1 MAHNRGDGTG
11 VTILVVDDE
20 ATFGRLIRDH
30 LERAGHKTIGVDSAE
45 AALEQLRIRTPDLML
60 LDVHM
65 PGMTGLELLELLR
78 REDRVPPTIVMSAYG
93 QLDTA
98 LEAVRAGAIDFLS
111 KPFRLPEVELKVELA
126 LEKRRSDAPKSAR
139 RRASRELRAAI
150 DPKVE
155 RSANDGQPAAAF
167 HNMVGRSP
175 AMLDLFKKIDRVA
188 RFTSTVLVHGESGT
202 GKELV
207 ARALHNAS
215 PRRGKPFVAVNCGAI
230 PGNLLESELFGHVR
244 GAFTDAT
251 NDREGLF
258 VQANGG
264 TLFLDEIVD
273 LPLNLQVKLL
283 RVLQEG
289 EVRPVGANQTIA
301 VDVRVLAASAISAR
315 KRVAEGRF
323 REDLFYRLS
332 VIDLQVPA
340 LRERVED
347 IPLLVQHVVSRANSR
362 LGTTISGVHPH
373 AMARLMA
380 YGWPGNVRELQN
392 AIEQACVMSETE
404 EIGQDALAPRV
415 QAAPRPEGEPES
427 PALSLPSD
435 SLSIPRAVAATERA
449 LIEAALQRTQGNRTH
464 AAQLL
469 EISQRSLL
477 NKIQRYGVDIPGQVG
492 RPPRR

>member
-1 MAHNRGDGTG
+1 MTQGASESGE

-20 ATFGRLIRDH
+20 STFGRLIRDH
-30 LERAGHKTIGVDSAE
+30 LERAGHQTIGAASAE
-45 AALEQLRIRTPDLML
+45 EAIEVLKTRTPDLML

-65 PGMTGLELLELLR
+65 PGMTGLELLQLLR
-78 REDRVPPTIVMSAYG
+78 REGRLPPTIVMSAYG

-98 LEAVRAGAIDFLS
+98 LQAVRSGAMDFLS

-126 LEKRRSDAPKSAR
+126 LERSRLDAPKTAR
-139 RRASRELRAAI
+139 RRASREHRAAT
-150 DPKVE
+150 DPGPNP
-155 RSANDGQPAAAF
+155 SADAVPAAF
-167 HNMVGRSP
+167 HDMVGRSP
-175 AMLDLFKKIDRVA
+175 AMLELFKKIERVS

-207 ARALHNAS
+207 ARALHDAS

-230 PGNLLESELFGHVR
+230 PANLLESELFGHVR

-251 NDREGLF
+251 GDRDGLF
-258 VQANGG
+258 VQATGG

-283 RVLQEG
+283 RALQEG
-289 EVRPVGANQTIA
+289 EVRPVGANQPIP
-301 VDVRVLAASAISAR
+301 VDVRVLAASAVSAR
-315 KRVAEGRF
+315 QRVAEGRF

-332 VIDLQVPA
+332 VIDLKVPA

-347 IPLLVQHVVSRANSR
+347 IPLLVQHIVSRANAR
-362 LGTTISGVHPH
+362 LGTVITGVHPH

-392 AIEQACVMSETE
+392 AIEQACVMSETA
-404 EIGQDALAPRV
+404 EIGPDGLAPQVR
-415 QAAPRPEGEPES
+415 AAPPVAGEPGG
-427 PALSLPSD
+427 PVVVPPSD
-435 SLSIPRAVAATERA
+435 SLSIPRAMEATERA
-449 LIEAALQRTQGNRTH
+449 LIQAALIRTNGNRTH

-492 RPPRR
+492 RPPGS